1 MISFGANTEAI
12 KDMLYKSS
20 SLSSSHVITAEWN
33 YNSYRYPIDY
43 GSYFSSTLVPEY
55 PSTYIKGSNTFDN
68 GSKKIKFEGTNTYDD
83 DIQHKKYVSLKDCFK
98 PIRPDAG
105 ILHPVWNMR
114 NDTTI
119 LDNLSGIKIN
129 NLTNSSTR
137 IYPVSDSS
145 QFKYW
150 SSIRRTYVSDSE
162 VVIGYADDASVI
174 ENANPFVVYS
184 GDAFRT
190 NKIVIKTQTQ
200 TGYPVRF
207 SVDVLR
213 SGSWVEVYSQLDS
226 DSTDMLSGNLS
237 IYASYSE
244 DEEKYLW
251 DTYPN
256 VDNVANIPYATGL
269 LKADRNGIDI
279 SGIRL
284 NVTKISKSG
293 GSVDLIEI
301 SPRFI
306 ADISEY
312 TQAFSV
318 NSNIGDVVLG
328 LPTGSIVTSTGSL
341 TIFGELK
348 EFDQAS
354 ATSVVSDMMKPNVK
368 FNFFYKLDYSPN
380 PLTTVTYHIPIR
392 SMYCDTWD
400 SKEDYSAN
408 ISLQDYT
415 KFFKETQCQDILLG
429 STTGIKTSA
438 ALRIL
443 LDSIGFTKLSFD
455 KTEIPSGSTL
465 PNNYYSFEDTTLPFF
480 YARREQT
487 IMEVLES
494 LATSIQASMF
504 IDSSNNLRVL
514 TKERVSMKNGDN
526 DHWIIGDNNADP
538 ITDSEYAELENN
550 TFLPNIE
557 SFSESTILPI
567 TDGSVSYQNLGIP
580 KASTFIL
587 QYSNG
592 NYEDLVPQNN
602 DKKNTN
608 YPASILDRQF
618 EYKRSIL
625 WEPSDT
631 ENTLG
636 AGILIENV
644 SAERPSVLFKNSYPT
659 ESDRVILA
667 NSTEEAQEKVYSRI
681 KSLNKKSS
689 MVLRLEN
696 NDISA
701 GFRNK
706 FSGYVT
712 VDSELIK
719 YNGILFQVALA
730 DNFDKPPA
738 PELFKEVIVYS
749 SEQYQSI
756 LAELPSGSW
765 FEPKSL
771 MVEIDLD
778 FIGTFGDQMMYR
790 VLSDGR
796 GQENTAVSEHI
807 ASQLSEWGSKFMVE
821 IGGNVSSG
829 IEQVLQVRKY
839 SYNIPNST
847 IPLEQ
852 NSQMA
857 GYIKIYNSSKVSDS
871 VNASGQPIND
881 FSPENST
888 EYQRSLSTE
897 LNMDTKSKTLMAGYK
912 KNFGFTPQR
921 VGATFRIFQSR
932 RESSLKDSIGGIGF
946 YLSEDQYGTTGY
958 FLDLSTIGSS
968 DGSTS
973 LVTLY
978 KVYRE
983 GGINKVTTFKK
994 IIPANPPEPQKIQ
1007 LNVVKFSSIAS
1018 EMPLVAENPLSKDSN
1033 GVVSVAD
1040 VGVNIRN
1047 TGTSLEFEV
1056 YFEGSKILG
1065 YDDLKDPSPLP
1076 ATGNVGLFVRGD
1088 TEGIF
1093 ESVYAAAS
1101 PISEETNFTTQN
1113 YSMSERLKLE
1123 KISRGF
1129 VPEVVRGSSNET
1141 STRIEFEDFA
1151 KVVRE
1156 VKRFDVRFNKPAF
1169 VSRLIEF
1176 SKVNPYYSIKSY
1188 KYGPF
1193 GAKFWA
1199 YNTAPSSIVISE
1211 EFGTPI
1217 KVSGVGLETTGSG
1230 SISIEDVFKEVDEE
1244 LSIGNEF
1251 YKNRELYG
1259 KQTFTL
1265 NGEFITKYSM
1275 AKNIIK
1281 WIMFHASKEKKEI
1294 QIRSFV
1300 NPMIELGDK
1309 ARIFYKE
1316 KGYSEDIAGEN
1327 KMFIIGAID
1336 YTVDSSGPQ
1345 MSLILREM
1353 L

>member
-1 MISFGANTEAI
+1 MINFGANTEAI

-43 GSYFSSTLVPEY
+43 GSYFSSASVSGY
-55 PSTYIKGSNTFDN
+55 PVTYTSGSNTFDN
-68 GSKKIKFEGTNTYDD
+68 GSKKIRFEGTSTYDD
-83 DIQHKKYVSLKDCFK
+83 DVQHKKYVSLKDCFN

-114 NDTTI
+114 NDTSI

-137 IYPVSDSS
+137 IYPVSESS
-145 QFKYW
+145 EFKYW

-213 SGSWVEVYSQLDS
+213 SGSWVQVYSQLDS
-226 DSTDMLSGNLS
+226 DSTDMSSGNLS
-237 IYASYSE
+237 IYAAYSE
-244 DEEKYLW
+244 DEQGYIW

-256 VDNVANIPYATGL
+256 VDNVANIPYSTGL

-284 NVTKISKSG
+284 NVTKISKPG
-293 GSVDLIEI
+293 GSVDLIEM

-341 TIFGELK
+341 TVFGELK

-354 ATSVVSDMMKPNVK
+354 ATSVVSEMMKPNIK
-368 FNFFYKLDYSPN
+368 FNFFYKLEYSPN
-380 PLTTVTYHIPIR
+380 ELNTLIYHIPIK

-400 SKEDYSAN
+400 SREDYSAD

-429 STTGIKTSA
+429 SNTGIKSSA
-438 ALRIL
+438 AMRIL

-455 KTEIPSGSTL
+455 KTEVPTGSTL
-465 PNNYYSFEDTTLPFF
+465 PNNYYSFEDITLPFF

-514 TKERVSMKNGDN
+514 TKERVSVKNGDN
-526 DHWIIGDNNADP
+526 DHWIIGDNNADST
-538 ITDSEYAELENN
+538 TDSEYAELENN

-567 TDGSVSYQNLGIP
+567 TDGSVSYKNLGIP

-587 QYSNG
+587 QYANG
-592 NYEDLVPQNN
+592 NYDNLIGETDSARRS
-602 DKKNTN
+602 T
-608 YPASILDRQF
+608 YPASLIDRQF
-618 EYKRSIL
+618 EYNRSIL

-631 ENTLG
+631 ENTLS
-636 AGILIENV
+636 AGMLIENM
-644 SAERPSVLFKNSYPT
+644 SAERPSTIFKDSYST
-659 ESDRVILA
+659 EPERIILA
-667 NSTEEAQEKVYSRI
+667 NSLEEAQEKVYLRV
-681 KSLNKKSS
+681 KSLNKRSS
-689 MVLRLEN
+689 MILRLEN
-696 NDISA
+696 NDMSA
-701 GFRNK
+701 SFRNK

-712 VDSELIK
+712 IDSELIK
-719 YNGILFQVALA
+719 YNGILFQIALA
-730 DNFDKPPA
+730 DNFDSVPA
-738 PELFKEVIVYS
+738 ASLFREVIVYS

-756 LAELPSGSW
+756 LNDLPSGSW

-771 MVEIDLD
+771 IVDIDLD
-778 FIGTFGDQMMYR
+778 FMGTSGNQMKYR

-796 GQENTAVSEHI
+796 AQENTLLAEHI
-807 ASQLSEWGSKFMVE
+807 ASQTTEWGSKFMVE

-829 IEQVLQVRKY
+829 IEQISQVKRY

-857 GYIKIYNSSKVSDS
+857 GYIKIFNSAKVSDTD
-871 VNASGQPIND
+871 GKND
-881 FSPENST
+881 LGVGNST
-888 EYQRSLSTE
+888 EYQRSLFNEIT
-897 LNMDTKSKTLMAGYK
+897 MDTKSKTLIAGYK

-921 VGATFRIFQSR
+921 VGGTFRVFESK
-932 RESSLKDSIGGIGF
+932 RESSSPKDSIGGIGF
-946 YLSEDQYGTTGY
+946 YLSENQYGTTGY
-958 FLDLSTIGSS
+958 FLDLSTIGSA
-968 DGSTS
+968 DGNASNI
-973 LVTLY
+973 TLY

-983 GGINKVTTFKK
+983 GGINKISAFKK
-994 IIPANPPEPQKIQ
+994 ILPDGKIQ
-1007 LNVVKFSSIAS
+1007 VNIVKFSSIAS
-1018 EMPLVAENPLSKDSN
+1018 DLPMVAENPLNQDS
-1033 GVVSVAD
+1033 GGKISIAD
-1040 VGVNIRN
+1040 VGINIRN
-1047 TGTSLEFEV
+1047 TGTSLEFEI

-1065 YDDLKDPSPLP
+1065 YDDLKDSSPLP

-1088 TEGIF
+1088 TEAIF
-1093 ESVYAAAS
+1093 ESVYVAAS

-1129 VPEVVRGSSNET
+1129 VPEVVRGSSNDI

-1156 VKRFDVRFNKPAF
+1156 VKKFDVRFNKPAF

-1199 YNTAPSSIVISE
+1199 YNTAPSTIRISE
-1211 EFGTPI
+1211 DFGTPI
-1217 KVSGVGLETTGSG
+1217 KVSGVALENTGAG
-1230 SISIEDVFKEVDEE
+1230 SISIDDVFKEVDEE

-1265 NGEFITKYSM
+1265 SGEFITKYSM

-1281 WIMFHASKEKKEI
+1281 WIMSHASKEKKEI
-1294 QIRSFV
+1294 QVKSFV

-1309 ARIFYKE
+1309 ARVFYKE

-1327 KMFIIGAID
+1327 KMFIISAID
-1336 YTVDSSGPQ
+1336 YTVDLSGPQ
-1345 MSLILREM
+1345 MTLILREM